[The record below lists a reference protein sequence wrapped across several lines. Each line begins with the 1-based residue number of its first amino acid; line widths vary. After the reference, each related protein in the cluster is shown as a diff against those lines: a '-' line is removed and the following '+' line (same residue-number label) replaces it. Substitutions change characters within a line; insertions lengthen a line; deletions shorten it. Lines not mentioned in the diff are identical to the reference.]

1 MFNLHFTSTNHSKRK
16 DQIEHNRG
24 QTSSVDVRNM
34 QSQQEPK
41 LVCGVSKNETSHT
54 IFSIEVHENIYK
66 RLSDLADKEEIPV
79 KALTSELLKTM
90 LILHHRELRQ
100 IIEAIKKRNSLR

>member
-1 MFNLHFTSTNHSKRK
+1 
-16 DQIEHNRG
+16 
-24 QTSSVDVRNM
+24 M
-34 QSQQEPK
+34 QSQQQPNA
-41 LVCGVSKNETSHT
+41 VCGAIPSPHPL
-54 IFSIEVHENIYK
+54 FSIEVHENIYK

-79 KALTSELLKTM
+79 KMLASELLKTM